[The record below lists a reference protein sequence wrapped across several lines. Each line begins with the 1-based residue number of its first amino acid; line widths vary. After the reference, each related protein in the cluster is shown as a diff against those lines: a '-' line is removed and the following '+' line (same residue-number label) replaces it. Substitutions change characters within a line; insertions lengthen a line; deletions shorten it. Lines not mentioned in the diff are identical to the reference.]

1 MVGERRKKRPAAN
14 RGSRP
19 GSRKGARGGGSRSTP
34 TGSRERRKK
43 SSKAMVVQF
52 PQGRQPKH
60 SKTLGRRKSGSGRF
74 RLIVAAVVVVCVL
87 LSLEGRA
94 VQLSVA
100 KDDRYQALTT
110 EAYANERHDSATP
123 GETVGRGPIVSADG
137 RYLAVS
143 LDTAKVIA
151 T

>member
-19 GSRKGARGGGSRSTP
+19 SSRKGARSGGSRSTP

-43 SSKAMVVQF
+43 SGKA
-52 PQGRQPKH
+52 
-60 SKTLGRRKSGSGRF
+60 
-74 RLIVAAVVVVCVL
+74 
-87 LSLEGRA
+87 RA

-110 EAYANERHDSATP
+110 EAYANERHDSPTP

-151 T
+151 TPYQVKEPREAAE

>member
-19 GSRKGARGGGSRSTP
+19 GSRKGARGGVSRSIP

-43 SSKAMVVQF
+43 SSKARVIQF

-74 RLIVAAVVVVCVL
+74 RLIVAAGRVVLVF
-87 LSLEGRA
+87 LS
-94 VQLSVA
+94 
-100 KDDRYQALTT
+100 
-110 EAYANERHDSATP
+110 P
-123 GETVGRGPIVSADG
+123 GRGGVQFGVGKNDRHPG
-137 RYLAVS
+137 PP
-143 LDTAKVIA
+143 
-151 T
+151 